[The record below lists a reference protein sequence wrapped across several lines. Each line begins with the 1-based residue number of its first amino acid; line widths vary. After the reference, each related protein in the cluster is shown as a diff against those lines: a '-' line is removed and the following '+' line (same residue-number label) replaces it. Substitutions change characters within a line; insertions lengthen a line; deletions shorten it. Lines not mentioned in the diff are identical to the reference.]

1 MIDNPNVLW
10 LSQEGDPNGRRRG
23 RNRRFRW
30 PWTWSRS
37 RPQTA
42 PQWGSGSRRRIWPWL
57 LLLLLLLLALLIIGA
72 GFVLNENESDAT
84 VVPASAPA
92 ALPAPTID
100 DSTPDATVVPPSDPA
115 ALPTPTIDDPIPD
128 EAVVRASIQEALPVL
143 MMDDSIIVYVV
154 DDSGSLNRY
163 LGVLRQ
169 VLQEVSQKQAD
180 NGEIAMLIYGDY
192 PTRWLFE
199 FTDSVDAPW
208 ESAIHDLTAAS
219 ENQRM
224 YQALAEAHQ
233 MLVDKPG
240 CPDNPSAGAPICL
253 QKSIVLVGDGDTEKL
268 DALRREAV
276 IGKITRSNIAVNA
289 IHIGR
294 GNEDALQSIAS
305 RTGGTFIRV
314 R

>member
-1 MIDNPNVLW
+1 MIDDPSVLW
-10 LSQEGDPNGRRRG
+10 LSQEGDPNDPRRG

-37 RPQTA
+37 RPQTE
-42 PQWGSGSRRRIWPWL
+42 PPRGSGSRRRISPWL
-57 LLLLLLLLALLIIGA
+57 LLLLPLLLALLIIGA

-84 VVPASAPA
+84 AVPPSTA
-92 ALPAPTID
+92 ALPTPTTD
-100 DSTPDATVVPPSDPA
+100 DSTLDATAVPAFAPA

-128 EAVVRASIQEALPVL
+128 EAVVRASIQEALPTL
-143 MMDDSIIVYVV
+143 MMDNSIIVYVV

-180 NGEIAMLIYGDY
+180 SGEIAMLIYGDY

-199 FTDSVDAPW
+199 FTDSEDAPW
-208 ESAIHDLTAAS
+208 ESAIYDLTAAS

-224 YQALAEAHQ
+224 YQALDEARQ

-240 CPDNPSAGAPICL
+240 CPDNRSAGAPICL
-253 QKSIVLVGDGDTEKL
+253 QKSIVLVGDGDTAKL

-276 IGKITRSNIAVNA
+276 IRKLTQSNIAVNT

-294 GNEDALQSIAS
+294 GNEDALQTIAS